1 MYCTT
6 KQTHSSYKATTEK
19 CKFFLIVARTRTKL
33 ILAKTSHTLQETLLQ
48 NFWVSAIVYKDRRT
62 SPIVLC
68 IPFRSL
74 VIGFTVNTNLSFKL
88 VLKAEDYLFGC
99 VGHTIGE
106 LLEHA
111 YRVYTNIC
119 LHVVK
124 LTTVVYYTEAAA
136 TI

>member
-1 MYCTT
+1 M
-6 KQTHSSYKATTEK
+6 
-19 CKFFLIVARTRTKL
+19 
-33 ILAKTSHTLQETLLQ
+33 Q
-48 NFWVSAIVYKDRRT
+48 NFWAIVHKDRRM

-68 IPFRSL
+68 VPFRSL

-111 YRVYTNIC
+111 CRVYTNIC
-119 LHVVK
+119 PHVSK